1 MPWPLVPL
9 LLGSLVL
16 LAGIVLVQVH
26 RYVAAPASLP
36 IYPGFKGEI
45 LPAVLG
51 LWAALIA
58 AFLVTGREYL
68 WAVLPWAT
76 VTLIM
81 LWPVGRRLRRE
92 YLSYR
97 TVGFVLGVVSMA
109 YILLAGFALE
119 TPASF
124 GVKSAIFFG
133 LVADLTIFGIVPSLH
148 WGIAKPIGMF
158 FRPDLLFGDGRV
170 LCCGMIAMVLGLRY
184 LWGSPPMGGVPWPIP
199 RWNWYAIFFAMVA
212 GFVPMIA
219 VRGVLK
225 LLMRMRR
232 IRDGRWAGWGAVFL
246 REALLVV
253 TALSI
258 GYGFHNAFMGAAPF
272 TVPILTTDPDFWPA
286 LLITLAGAAIVIFGR
301 GALKKAIGDPFI
313 RETLGQSFAKQI
325 LLVAGLLL
333 MFYGFMSLL
342 HMDPMHTQMGVNG
355 LRRWD
360 NAAKIWRV
368 GLPLF
373 LWGLTVLIPFRV
385 WAQHHQRHAIVA
397 QMAAVILPPQPAPA
411 RAQFLRSMMRALLDM
426 PAKRRKEYLITM
438 NRALAEAPA
447 EDRAATT
454 LTTVEVLA
462 ELSPGEQERI
472 MESQAAALGALE
484 QEQRLVRMAD
494 MMTAVSQL
502 PAVQRQAVVERMAA
516 VLR

>member
-1 MPWPLVPL
+1 
-9 LLGSLVL
+9 
-16 LAGIVLVQVH
+16 
-26 RYVAAPASLP
+26 
-36 IYPGFKGEI
+36 
-45 LPAVLG
+45 
-51 LWAALIA
+51 
-58 AFLVTGREYL
+58 
-68 WAVLPWAT
+68 
-76 VTLIM
+76 
-81 LWPVGRRLRRE
+81 
-92 YLSYR
+92 
-97 TVGFVLGVVSMA
+97 
-109 YILLAGFALE
+109 
-119 TPASF
+119 
-124 GVKSAIFFG
+124 
-133 LVADLTIFGIVPSLH
+133 
-148 WGIAKPIGMF
+148 
-158 FRPDLLFGDGRV
+158 
-170 LCCGMIAMVLGLRY
+170 
-184 LWGSPPMGGVPWPIP
+184 
-199 RWNWYAIFFAMVA
+199 
-212 GFVPMIA
+212 
-219 VRGVLK
+219 
-225 LLMRMRR
+225 
-232 IRDGRWAGWGAVFL
+232 
-246 REALLVV
+246 
-253 TALSI
+253 
-258 GYGFHNAFMGAAPF
+258 
-272 TVPILTTDPDFWPA
+272 
-286 LLITLAGAAIVIFGR
+286 
-301 GALKKAIGDPFI
+301 
-313 RETLGQSFAKQI
+313 
-325 LLVAGLLL
+325 

-373 LWGLTVLIPFRV
+373 FWGLTVLIPFRV